1 MDRHVFRGR
10 LNYLLF
16 EKPVE
21 KAKSWLH
28 RITAPDLP
36 PPELPP
42 IKDGQVVEDI
52 AVQRHYFPAPVQ
64 TSDSEP
70 TGEAALTGKD
80 EVLSDETERVDNSD
94 EDMIMPPPERDEY
107 DEDEEYMRHMAD
119 SDDESDP
126 QSGEVDAQD
135 FLVLLSVFS
144 KKQHASQGEIDTAR
158 RAMRALS
165 GSEVEQSILDQLNG
179 KDGYIAVMLDMLAQ
193 DLSAGD
199 RSPLQKMEK
208 SEGGFRLEDFV

>member
-10 LNYLLF
+10 LNYVLF
-16 EKPVE
+16 RKPVE

-28 RITAPDLP
+28 RITAPDP
-36 PPELPP
+36 PSSKHPP

-52 AVQRHYFPAPVQ
+52 AVQRHYSPAPVQ

-70 TGEAALTGKD
+70 TGEAAQTVKD
-80 EVLSDETERVDNSD
+80 EVLSGETERVDNSD
-94 EDMIMPPPERDEY
+94 ADMIMPLPERDEY

-119 SDDESDP
+119 SDVESDP
-126 QSGEVDAQD
+126 QAGEVDAQD

-144 KKQHASQGEIDTAR
+144 KKQHASQGEIETAR

-179 KDGYIAVMLDMLAQ
+179 KDGYIALMLDMIAQ
-193 DLSAGD
+193 DLSVGD
-199 RSPLQKMEK
+199 NRPLQKMEK